1 MKLGNKDNTEDL
13 MTLNWN
19 DISLIL
25 GFVSAIYFLIA
36 LFMFLIFEERIFAFF
51 KRLRHKVIRR

>member
-51 KRLRHKVIRR
+51 KQLKQKVIRR

>member
-1 MKLGNKDNTEDL
+1 MA
-13 MTLNWN
+13 LNGN

-51 KRLRHKVIRR
+51 KRLTRKFIRR